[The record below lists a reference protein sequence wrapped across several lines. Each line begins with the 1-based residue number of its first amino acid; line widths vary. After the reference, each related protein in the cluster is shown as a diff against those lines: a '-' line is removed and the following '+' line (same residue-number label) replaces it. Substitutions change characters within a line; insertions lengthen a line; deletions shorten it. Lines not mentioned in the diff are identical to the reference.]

1 MYTGE
6 NSPVLLHKLR
16 DSAKISTNPAAYRV
30 LDVKVENLY
39 INKLNVEVNI
49 DNTFREGVQAMA
61 KTINIKEKYFRSVM
75 ETTCKI
81 GLENITV
88 RSMAKTLGVSEAA
101 LYRHF
106 IGKDQLLSET
116 YFYAESLFWDRFA
129 TEIYSHGF
137 SDTLFSEILEQVWIG
152 IFNYLRADDVL
163 AVFLLRYRASAE
175 YTDQIR
181 KDSMLTGS
189 EMEPVMRIFRSQI
202 GEPSPSGISAFDAAL
217 DGCVCH
223 VCRGLRL
230 GAKVDPK
237 LDRKISKALSEVFMA
252 HYTA

>member
-1 MYTGE
+1 
-6 NSPVLLHKLR
+6 
-16 DSAKISTNPAAYRV
+16 
-30 LDVKVENLY
+30 
-39 INKLNVEVNI
+39 
-49 DNTFREGVQAMA
+49 MA

-106 IGKDQLLSET
+106 LGKDQLLSET

-129 TEIYSHGF
+129 AEIYSHGF

-181 KDSMLTGS
+181 KGSTLTGS

-202 GEPSPSGISAFDAAL
+202 GEPSHSGISAFDAAL

-230 GAKVDPK
+230 DAKVDPE
-237 LDRKISKALSEVFMA
+237 LDRQISKAVSEVFMA
-252 HYTA
+252 HYNA